1 MGLIELV
8 HSPFFFFFYYTGFI
22 FPNRGIWYKV
32 HFSWTVESYKIGI
45 FSVTMDRVLAQMG
58 L

>member
-1 MGLIELV
+1 MGLNRTG
-8 HSPFFFFFYYTGFI
+8 SFTFFFFFYYTGFI

-32 HFSWTVESYKIGI
+32 HFSWSVESYKIGI